1 MSAWR
6 LSLTFRLVSLFV
18 VVIASLLVGLGWLT
32 MAATN
37 RHFLEL
43 DEIYLRDKGVL
54 VREIG
59 SHSDGMSEFVT
70 RMREMLSTQ
79 TGLSIALYENS
90 KPVYHSNQFSIP
102 SDVQTALLNHQAT
115 GISQWQVG
123 DQTLR
128 GIAVALELPAELSEQ
143 SARSL
148 VAILALNTEHH
159 DHFMDSFRQLIWF
172 YVALA
177 ICIGG
182 LLAWWA
188 ARKGLAPLRPI
199 IKIARQIS
207 ANQLGDRISTEHMP
221 LELRS
226 LAETLN
232 SMLARLEQ
240 DFLRLSDFSSD
251 LAHELR
257 TPISNMLVQTQVT
270 LGKRRDVD
278 QYQEALSS
286 MVEELERLSHM
297 VSDMLY
303 LAKTEHQV
311 EVPDLEN
318 IDLVSEAR
326 DLAEFYQLM
335 ADDKGV
341 NIEVAGHG
349 AIRGD
354 RNMVRR
360 AISNLVSNA
369 IRHTLPGSPI
379 GINIETS
386 AGRSILSVSNQGDT
400 IKPEDIDRIFDRFY
414 RAEKARTHPGSDGTG
429 LGLSITRAIM
439 LAHAGQI
446 KVTSNDG
453 VTVFSLIFSGN
464 EPDDIS
470 SGRAANLQG
479 LD

>member
-32 MAATN
+32 MASTN
-37 RHFLEL
+37 QHFLEL
-43 DEIYLRDKGVL
+43 DENYLRDKSVL

-59 SHSDGMSEFVT
+59 SHSAGVSEFVT
-70 RMREMLSTQ
+70 RIREMLSTQ
-79 TGLSIALYENS
+79 TGLSIALYES
-90 KPVYHSNQFSIP
+90 GKAIYRSDQFNIP
-102 SDVQTALLNHQAT
+102 SDVQAALFNQRTNNIL
-115 GISQWQVG
+115 QWHADG
-123 DQTLR
+123 QTLR
-128 GIAVALELPAELSEQ
+128 GIAVPFELPAEQSELSGQ
-143 SARSL
+143 SM
-148 VAILALNTEHH
+148 VAVLALNTEHH

-188 ARKGLAPLRPI
+188 ARRGLAPLRPI
-199 IKIARQIS
+199 IKKARQIS
-207 ANQLGDRISTEHMP
+207 ANQLSDRISTEHMP
-221 LELRS
+221 VELRS

-232 SMLARLEQ
+232 NMLARLEQ
-240 DFLRLSDFSSD
+240 DFSRLSEFSSD

-278 QYQEALSS
+278 QYQEALLS

-311 EVPDLEN
+311 EVPHLEK
-318 IDLVSEAR
+318 IDLLSEAR

-369 IRHTLPGSPI
+369 IRHSRAGSSVE
-379 GINIETS
+379 INIQT
-386 AGRSILSVSNQGDT
+386 GTDRSILSVSNRGDT

-439 LAHAGQI
+439 LAHAGEI
-446 KVTSNDG
+446 KVTSNNDE
-453 VTVFSLIFSGN
+453 TVFSLIFSDK
-464 EPDDIS
+464 EADEIS
-470 SGRAANLQG
+470 NARATNLQG